1 MQVFDANDILKVAVN
16 IEENGEQFYRYAVGL
31 TEDKETKELFEYL
44 ANEEVNH
51 QRTFQDLL
59 SKMPASTPRESYPGE
74 YLAYIQSYTDKIIFT
89 KEELEEKL
97 PEIKDI
103 LSAIDFAIQR
113 ELDSILYYH
122 EMKNFV
128 SEHQHRSIDQIINEE
143 RKHFSNL
150 ATIKEKYK

>member
-74 YLAYIQSYTDKIIFT
+74 YLAYIQSYTNKIMFT
-89 KEELEEKL
+89 KEELEKEL
-97 PEIKDI
+97 PINPR
-103 LSAIDFAIQR
+103 LSAQIRGKMILCCFAA
-113 ELDSILYYH
+113 D
-122 EMKNFV
+122 K
-128 SEHQHRSIDQIINEE
+128 HR
-143 RKHFSNL
+143 
-150 ATIKEKYK
+150 